1 MLTLLDNRLQMDLP
15 QPFITATNQTS
26 EWGPR
31 NRGRQDGQVTFPIHT
46 QTEITFRLAKKS
58 DLYGAGEMAWW
69 LGPLAAPAEDLDLF
83 PTSKWRFTIIS

>member
-1 MLTLLDNRLQMDLP
+1 MDLP

-31 NRGRQDGQVTFPIHT
+31 NRGRQDGQVQYTHR
-46 QTEITFRLAKKS
+46 QKSHLDWLKKS

-69 LGPLAAPAEDLDLF
+69 LGPLAVPAEDLDLF